1 MKIGR
6 GGKILI
12 YTVLG
17 VFLFVIIVT
26 VGNTI
31 RISNSREFLVA
42 KEYLKSNPEI
52 LEKVGEIKDFG
63 NFPSGS
69 IRSEDGS
76 IFAQIEVEVQGAKSR
91 ADIVLI
97 MSKSPNAAWS
107 YDEILI
113 KDSND

>member
-12 YTVLG
+12 YTVLCI
-17 VFLFVIIVT
+17 FLFVIIVT

-31 RISNSREFLVA
+31 RISNSREFFVA

-63 NFPSGS
+63 DFPSGS

-76 IFAQIEVEVQGAKSR
+76 TFAQIEVEVQGAKSR
-91 ADIVLI
+91 ADVILI
-97 MSKSPNAAWS
+97 MSKSPNSSWS
-107 YDEILI
+107 YDKMLI
-113 KDSND
+113 KESND